1 MLRELTSFFITN
13 SLACGLRIVGVLL
26 SEDVELVLRFLG
38 LISNCVLL
46 RRWNP
51 GDDDDDLSFFSFC
64 TKDLWRCIAADD
76 RLLVFGEN
84 FLGDDDFGGEPPLGV
99 ICI

>member
-64 TKDLWRCIAADD
+64 TKDLWRCIAPDD
-76 RLLVFGEN
+76 GRAFGEN
-84 FLGDDDFGGEPPLGV
+84 FFGDNDSGGETLLGV